1 MEKPDK
7 PGKDAS
13 VSAIAHTEIPT
24 LSNPVHKKTEKKGS
38 GWFSL
43 LAIVLSLLVAAGA
56 AAGAYYLWLQQQLI
70 AQQQSD
76 EQALHQQL
84 QAGDRAGEQ
93 AIERLQAELRQA
105 ALQADKQQQRLEREI
120 SRLQEQLTQQQERIQ
135 ALASTDNSD
144 WLLAELEYLL
154 RLANQRILMGGD
166 SSGAEALL
174 AAADQIVR
182 ELDDSA
188 LFPVRQAIASDL
200 LAIRALAATDVE
212 GLYLRLAALAAQ
224 VDKLPLF
231 NAPTLNTDR
240 NWSEEASSAIEASAP
255 DADAPWLERVQHSF
269 ALALKKLADVLGIRV
284 RSDLEVEALLPPQEI
299 FYLRQNLHLMFQQA
313 QSALLSGQ
321 EQVYQSSLDS
331 AREWLAK
338 YFQLAGQ
345 STQAVLNDL
354 EQLQKVTV
362 SQPMPDISGSLRA
375 LKVYM
380 DARYITGN
388 SSASVPE
395 NTASQDSADG
405 GEQ

>member
-1 MEKPDK
+1 M
-7 PGKDAS
+7 
-13 VSAIAHTEIPT
+13 
-24 LSNPVHKKTEKKGS
+24 
-38 GWFSL
+38 
-43 LAIVLSLLVAAGA
+43 
-56 AAGAYYLWLQQQLI
+56 
-70 AQQQSD
+70 
-76 EQALHQQL
+76 
-84 QAGDRAGEQ
+84 
-93 AIERLQAELRQA
+93 
-105 ALQADKQQQRLEREI
+105 
-120 SRLQEQLTQQQERIQ
+120 
-135 ALASTDNSD
+135 
-144 WLLAELEYLL
+144 
-154 RLANQRILMGGD
+154 
-166 SSGAEALL
+166 
-174 AAADQIVR
+174 
-182 ELDDSA
+182 
-188 LFPVRQAIASDL
+188 
-200 LAIRALAATDVE
+200 
-212 GLYLRLAALAAQ
+212 AAQ

-240 NWSEEASSAIEASAP
+240 NRAEEASSAIEGPAP
-255 DADAPWLERVQHSF
+255 DADAPWLERVQYSF
-269 ALALKKLADVLGIRV
+269 SLALKKFADVLGIRV
-284 RSDLEVEALLPPQEI
+284 RSDLEVEALLPPQEV
-299 FYLRQNLHLMFQQA
+299 FYLRQNLRLMFQQA

-380 DARYITGN
+380 DARYIAGN